1 MQQQQPLEQIEMHGV
16 YLAGNPAHR
25 PRGTASVC
33 RDLRVMPGWWLRLR
47 GGRKARRYLGAGVQ
61 VMQIHQF
68 RSLTEY
74 GADSQLL
81 QVKYASNDIRWT
93 WFSLLTYTP
102 DPYAIESIALDRS
115 TMARDEA
122 APVTNLPD
130 RPVYY
135 NGQGVRGTSDSKPPF
150 SVYTNGAVRYFGL
163 DAFCVGGNP
172 TVAFVAD
179 SVKGTNKNTVQT
191 SVKIWCGLHSVSSDH
206 YSNAVYCGEI
216 ESTNESTGVIT
227 VSNLSRLKFAT
238 HGNDETADLKYVFYA
253 TIDGGEV
260 PYLLLDGSASG
271 VYKVA
276 MGQSSASLSLVAGT
290 TNGWVLDLTH
300 AAPTANHPPRPMRSI
315 CFANGRLYGVP
326 INAGGG
332 NAVMQ
337 TFPGGYTGPDFTYQ
351 VTSALELAGVVWS
364 SAPGDSSRGGALGD
378 PWQCWP
384 LTNSATTPNGDQPLA
399 VFPAPDNV
407 RVCVFT
413 ARRMFVLVE
422 AADGVHE
429 YEQIDFPHG
438 LSRKETICRTPY
450 GVVWVTHRRQVALF
464 DGESVKILSG
474 AYQQLLANSP
484 ARCADYLQDPIH
496 EIDSYRVYLEDGTCV
511 VHDFALDGE
520 AYTESGQQYTA
531 ARTLVDLAGKNH
543 HVVAASTG
551 LYTQEAQPETGEI
564 LTRVQTFTGTDQAYT
579 SALPPAGRYE
589 RNWDDAGDITRRK
602 EIDRVD
608 IMGDGESAGVAWRAD
623 FSQTENTASRQN
635 GDGKAPQSRTDGL
648 WSFRLRNGS
657 AFWHKFVFSMEPNVS
672 VAPTNHTRPALEG
685 DQSINFWGSIVRF
698 LLHFSTSENRQ

>member
-1 MQQQQPLEQIEMHGV
+1 MQQQRPLEQIEMHGV
-16 YLAGNPAHR
+16 YLAGNPANR
-25 PRGTASVC
+25 PRGTASLC
-33 RDLRVMPGWWLRLR
+33 RDFRVMPGWWLRLR
-47 GGRKARRYLGAGVQ
+47 GGRKARRYLGSGVQ

-74 GADSQLL
+74 GADSQLIQL
-81 QVKYASNDIRWT
+81 KYSPTDVRWS

-102 DPYAIESIALDRS
+102 DPYAIESIDL
-115 TMARDEA
+115 ARWTTPRDA
-122 APVTNLPD
+122 CAPVTNLPD
-130 RPVYY
+130 RPVFW
-135 NGQGVRGTSDSKPPF
+135 NGQGVRGGSDSKPPF
-150 SVYTNGAVRYFGL
+150 SSYYGGVLRYFGL
-163 DAFCVGGNP
+163 DAYCVGGNP
-172 TVAFVAD
+172 TVAFVA
-179 SVKGTNKNTVQT
+179 GTGKNTVQT
-191 SVKIWCGLHSVSSDH
+191 AVQIWCGLHSISTDH

-216 ESTNESTGVIT
+216 GSTSEALGVIT
-227 VSNLSRLKFAT
+227 VSNLSRLKYAT
-238 HGNDETADLKYVFYA
+238 HGFSETSDLEYVFYA
-253 TIDGGEV
+253 TIDGGAV
-260 PYLLLDGSASG
+260 PYLVMGDSG
-271 VYKVA
+271 TFSVPVSS
-276 MGQSSASLSLVAGT
+276 SSASLSLVSGT
-290 TNGWVLDLTH
+290 VNGWVLDLTH

-326 INAGGG
+326 INAGSG

-337 TFPGGYTGPDFTYQ
+337 TFPGGYTGLDFTYQ
-351 VTSALELAGVVWS
+351 VTSPLELAGVVWS

-429 YEQIDFPHG
+429 FEQIDFPHG
-438 LSRKETICRTPY
+438 LSRAETICRTPY

-464 DGESVKILSG
+464 DGEAVRILSG

-520 AYTESGQQYTA
+520 AYTETGQQYTA
-531 ARTLVDLAGKNH
+531 VRTLVDGSGKNH
-543 HVVAASTG
+543 HVVANTG
-551 LYTQEAQPETGEI
+551 LYTQEAQPETGEV
-564 LTRVQTFTGTDQAYT
+564 LTLVQTFTGTDQAYT
-579 SALPPAGRYE
+579 SALPPDGRYE
-589 RNWDDAGDITRRK
+589 RNWDEAGDITRRK

-608 IMGDGESAGVAWRAD
+608 ILGDGDSAAVLWRKD
-623 FSQTENTASRQN
+623 FSQDEDSAVRQN

-648 WSFRLRNGS
+648 WSFRMRNGS
-657 AFWHKFVFSMEPNVS
+657 GFWHKFIITMAPS
-672 VAPTNHTRPALEG
+672 VAAAPANHTRPALEG
-685 DQSINFWGSIVRF
+685 DQAANFWGSVMRL
-698 LLHFSTSENRQ
+698 LLHFSNSENRQ